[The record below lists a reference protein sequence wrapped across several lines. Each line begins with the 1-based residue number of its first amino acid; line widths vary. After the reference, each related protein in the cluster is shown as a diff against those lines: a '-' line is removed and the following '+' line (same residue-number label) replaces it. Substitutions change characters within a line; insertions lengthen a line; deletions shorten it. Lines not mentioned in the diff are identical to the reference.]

1 MSSITYNSEFCRYL
15 NFITLMASISIIG
28 ITCFVLLGTFVEI
41 PDFYRPISSGEA
53 THPLTALLFLLTSVV
68 ITGYLKREETHSSIP
83 KINILTFL
91 LASIALIDN
100 WQEMFFLDGLNSYIG
115 AFEYEKSI
123 GLGIQIGSNTS
134 LMFLLLT
141 ASYIC
146 SYCKYSKPALSLG
159 LCALLIVGLSLVGYV
174 FNEPT
179 LYGHMSLTTVSLGL
193 LICIMTTLK
202 DLSLSFLSDVLTS
215 LSKFKIFILF
225 SALLLIPIAAQ
236 VFVIYQSILDARLFS
251 WLLITTPWV
260 ITYLASLY
268 ILALDDV

>member
-1 MSSITYNSEFCRYL
+1 MSSHTYNSEFCGYL
-15 NFITLMASISIIG
+15 HFITLIASICIVC

-53 THPLTALLFLLTSVV
+53 THPLTALLFMLMSIV
-68 ITGYLKREETHSSIP
+68 IIGFLKREDTHPLVP
-83 KINILTFL
+83 KINVLIFM

-100 WQEMFFLDGLNSYIG
+100 WQEMFFFDGLNSYIG

-123 GLGIQIGSNTS
+123 GLDIQIGANTS
-134 LMFLLLT
+134 LTFLLIT
-141 ASYIC
+141 ASYFC
-146 SYCKYSKPALSLG
+146 SSYDYKGLALSLG
-159 LCALLIVGLSLVGYV
+159 LSALLIVGLSLVGYL
-174 FNEPT
+174 FNEPN

-202 DLSLSFLSDVLTS
+202 NLSNTFLSDVFTS
-215 LSKFKIFILF
+215 LSKFKIFVLF
-225 SALLLIPIAAQ
+225 SILLLVPVTAQ